1 MKKKIFSFPPNVFI
15 LSVVSFLNDI
25 GGETIKRAIPL
36 YLSNIL
42 GVKTTIIGLI
52 EGVAEAT
59 PQLLQP
65 VSGYLSD
72 RMHRRKPLV
81 VVGQILRSTMLVL
94 FWATT
99 WPQVLLLRFLDR
111 SGKGIGNAPR
121 DALVAD
127 STSGNH
133 EGRSFG
139 LNRAMDDAGSVVGMI
154 IASILVG
161 SAIILTRVTF
171 QRIVLLAVIPLIVSL
186 MLLLFFLRDIP
197 DGRKEEKLV
206 FHDAFGKKFYHFLS
220 LSFLFTLGNS
230 SDAFLILKA
239 QTLGFSLSQI
249 FLLLAALNLTA
260 SLTGYPLAN
269 LSDKVGRK
277 RLLVVGW
284 FVYAFVYFIFGR
296 TFDQVLLI
304 GAVLFYGL
312 YYGLTQGAAKA
323 LVADVVPAARRGTAY
338 GIYNMVV
345 GITLFP
351 ASLIAGYL
359 WQTFAPA
366 TAFYFGSTMAL
377 VSAIG
382 LLLLL

>member
-1 MKKKIFSFPPNVFI
+1 MFSRNVII

-36 YLSNIL
+36 YLANIL
-42 GVKTTIIGLI
+42 GVKTTVIGLI
-52 EGVAEAT
+52 EGVAESM
-59 PQLLQP
+59 PHILQP
-65 VSGYLSD
+65 ISGYMSD
-72 RMHRRKPLV
+72 KMHKRKPMV
-81 VVGQILRSTMLVL
+81 VLGQILRSTMLLL

-127 STSGNH
+127 STHGNH

-161 SAIILTRVTF
+161 GALVLSRVTF
-171 QRIVLLAVIPLIVSL
+171 QRIVLLAVIPLTLSL
-186 MLLLFFLRDIP
+186 VFLLFFLQDIP
-197 DGRKEEKLV
+197 DGRSKEKLV
-206 FHDAFGKKFYHFLS
+206 FHDTFGKKFYHFLA

-239 QTLGFSLSQI
+239 QSIGFTLSQI
-249 FLLLAALNLTA
+249 FLLLAVLNLTA
-260 SLTGYPLAN
+260 TLTGYPLSN
-269 LSDKVGRK
+269 LSDRVGRK
-277 RLLVVGW
+277 RLLVIGW

-296 TFDQVLLI
+296 TFDQVLLV

-312 YYGLTQGAAKA
+312 YYGLTQGEAKA
-323 LVADVVPAARRGTAY
+323 FVADVVPSARRGTAF

-345 GITLFP
+345 GITLLP

-366 TAFYFGSTMAL
+366 TAFYFGSTMAM

-382 LLLLL
+382 LLVLL